1 MNTRD
6 MVRQIIA
13 GVSDLPTDFPADA
26 NLYIELGVPSIGAM
40 QLLLELEDRFG
51 VQVPDDQFVEATTL
65 DALVALVD
73 RLRVHGNDAVARV

>member
-1 MNTRD
+1 MNTQD
-6 MVRQIIA
+6 TVRQIIA
-13 GVSDLPTDFPADA
+13 GVSDLPADFAADA